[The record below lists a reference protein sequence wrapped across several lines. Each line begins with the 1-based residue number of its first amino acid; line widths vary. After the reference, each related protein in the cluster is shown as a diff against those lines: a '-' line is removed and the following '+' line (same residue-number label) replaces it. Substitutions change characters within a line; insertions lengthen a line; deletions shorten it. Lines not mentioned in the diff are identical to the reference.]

1 MKHEALKIVFFGRS
15 DYAIIYKEAL
25 ENAGHEV
32 FIIKNFDKIEEI
44 MEKIMPDLGII
55 ACHGKIIPESILKI
69 PKYGFLNVHPSLLP
83 KWRGPSPVR
92 SALLWGNKKTG
103 VTIHITTPKV
113 DAGDIIAQKEFAI
126 EPNDDYVTLEEKL
139 FKEGANMLL
148 GAIKSRINGDIVP
161 QKQDES
167 RATYSKKARTED
179 GLINWSRAPEE
190 ILRQIKAY
198 SPEPG
203 VYAIINGKRLKIKK
217 AESIENQQNVPPG
230 TFFKAGVWLVVKCGK
245 DALKLLI
252 VQPECKKDMP
262 GDAYLRG
269 HKEILVAE

>member
-1 MKHEALKIVFFGRS
+1 MNKIKNLKIVFFGAS
-15 DYAIIYKEAL
+15 KYIQIYKSAL
-25 ENAGHEV
+25 EKVGHE
-32 FIIKNFDKIEEI
+32 FFAIENFENAEGI
-44 MEKIMPDLGII
+44 MEKIKPDLGII
-55 ACHGKIIPESILKI
+55 VCYGKIIPESILKI
-69 PKYGFLNVHPSLLP
+69 PEYGFLNVHPSLLP

-103 VTIHITTPKV
+103 VTIHITTSKV
-113 DAGDIIAQKEFAI
+113 DAGDVIVQKEFSI
-126 EPNDDYVTLEEKL
+126 EPNDNYLTLEERL

-148 GAIKSRINGDIVP
+148 GSIKSWISGDIVP

-167 RATYSKKARTED
+167 KATYSKKARTED

-190 ILRQIKAY
+190 ILLQIKAY

-217 AESIENQQNVPPG
+217 AEVIENEQKIPSG
-230 TFFKAGVWLVVKCGK
+230 TFFEADAQLGVKCGK

-252 VQPECKKDMP
+252 VQPDGKKDMS
-262 GDAYLRG
+262 GDAYLHG
-269 HKEILVAE
+269 HSEILG